1 MGFEQRQDFAR
12 QVADLNKYGQ
22 ALNQCET
29 VDEVVSLT
37 LEAITILFELT
48 DGTIVEARDGDLRVV
63 GSTNPE
69 LSSGT
74 APGEAGREAYE
85 TGETVHLRIDPSI
98 PEGRFHPRFNGH
110 TGEVVGQQGAA
121 FRVRIDD
128 GGKEKTLIARAAHL
142 QRQTQE

>member
-48 DGTIVEARDGDLRVV
+48 DVTVIEVRESDLHVV
-63 GSTNPE
+63 GSTNPD
-69 LSSGT
+69 LS
-74 APGEAGREAYE
+74 AGA
-85 TGETVHLRIDPSI
+85 TPS
-98 PEGRFHPRFNGH
+98 
-110 TGEVVGQQGAA
+110 
-121 FRVRIDD
+121 FRSTSRW
-128 GGKEKTLIARAAHL
+128 
-142 QRQTQE
+142 